1 MTAPGVRPV
10 VTDGVASTLVG
21 DDAAVVWARA
31 DRAARMIVEYA
42 TSDTFRNA
50 RRVVGP
56 SALEGSDFTAR
67 VHLTD
72 LPRGQRVFY
81 RVSFQD
87 LADIRQFSEPVA
99 GQLGTAPAPGARDV
113 SLVFS
118 ADTVGQGWGLDP
130 AFGGMQ
136 TYASM
141 LGVEPDLFVNLGDA
155 IYADAPLAAEVPLDD
170 GRVWKNLTAEAK
182 SKVAETL
189 DEYRGNYR
197 YNLQDAHMRRFNAAV
212 PQLTVWDDH
221 EVRDNWYFER
231 RLDDDKR
238 YAVKSVALLAARGP
252 PGLLRVHADAG
263 RRRGSGAALPLGAL
277 RPARGVP
284 ARPPQL
290 PRRRTARTARRRW
303 AIRRRSWARR
313 RWPGSSGRWSPAPRP
328 GRSWPA
334 ACRSAWW
341 CATSRRTSRPWP
353 RATPA
358 APLGRELEIADLLRF
373 IKDERIDN
381 VVWITGDVHYA
392 AAHHYDPA
400 RARFTEFAPFWE
412 FVAGPLHAGTFGP
425 NALDP
430 TFGPEVRF
438 LSIPAGM
445 KPNRPPSRRPAV
457 LRAPRRRRQDRGA
470 AGQPARARRP
480 RDLRD
485 HAAAGPGVSARAT
498 ACVNYAAYQLGWL
511 AAIAR
516 RRRRAWRALAPR
528 SPCALTA
535 VHVWLAVDRRGEAGL
550 GRGGAGDRAGRR
562 VVADRVGHLPAARR
576 ARRPPACRRCGCWR
590 CGRSS
595 PRPSASAWRA

>member
-1 MTAPGVRPV
+1 MRPAQPRAQRPESRRVTRREALGGLSLAAAGLMVPRHLHGQAPGIITAPGVRPV

-42 TSDTFRNA
+42 TTDSFRNA

-56 SALEGSDFTAR
+56 SALESHDFTAR

-87 LADIRQFSEPVA
+87 LSDIRQFSEPVA
-99 GQLGTAPAPGARDV
+99 GQLGTAPAPRARDV

-130 AFGGMQ
+130 AFGGML

-141 LGVEPDLFVNLGDA
+141 LGTEPDLFINLGDA
-155 IYADAPLAAEVPLDD
+155 IYADAPLQAEVRLDD
-170 GRVWKNLTAEAK
+170 GRVWKNLTVEAK

-189 DEYRGNYR
+189 AEYRGNYR

-231 RLDDDKR
+231 RLEDDKR
-238 YAVKSVALLAARGP
+238 FAVKSVALLAARARQACFEYTPMPFDAVDPERLYRSVRYGP
-252 PGLLRVHADAG
+252 LEVFLLDHRSYRGANSTNRQTTPGDPSALM
-263 RRRGSGAALPLGAL
+263 GAAQVAWLKRALVASTATWKVMASSLPIGLVVRDFPDFFEAVAQGD
-277 RPARGVP
+277 
-284 ARPPQL
+284 
-290 PRRRTARTARRRW
+290 
-303 AIRRRSWARR
+303 
-313 RWPGSSGRWSPAPRP
+313 PGG
-328 GRSWPA
+328 
-334 ACRSAWW
+334 
-341 CATSRRTSRPWP
+341 
-353 RATPA
+353 
-358 APLGRELEIADLLRF
+358 PLGRELEIADLLRF
-373 IKDERIDN
+373 IRDENIDN

-400 RARFTEFAPFWE
+400 RARFSEFSPFWE

-438 LSIPAGM
+438 LSIPDGM
-445 KPNRPPSRRPAV
+445 KPNRPPSDGLQFFGRFVVEAKTEA
-457 LRAPRRRRQDRGA
+457 LRASLHDRG
-470 AGQPARARRP
+470 
-480 RDLRD
+480 
-485 HAAAGPGVSARAT
+485 
-498 ACVNYAAYQLGWL
+498 
-511 AAIAR
+511 
-516 RRRRAWRALAPR
+516 
-528 SPCALTA
+528 
-535 VHVWLAVDRRGEAGL
+535 
-550 GRGGAGDRAGRR
+550 GRELYTVTLPPGRR
-562 VVADRVGHLPAARR
+562 
-576 ARRPPACRRCGCWR
+576 
-590 CGRSS
+590 
-595 PRPSASAWRA
+595 